1 MPIRGVSNPMP
12 KKMPAKNSGI
22 FSGKGS
28 QKMDPVKQ
36 PDITKKTLNEAYSRK
51 GRKVANS

>member
-1 MPIRGVSNPMP
+1 MP